1 METILAKLLATLGTE
16 EMFCVPSF
24 FQSCYA
30 FLKLKRNLSA
40 MNFESQF
47 ELCNML
53 ETNVED
59 WSVAVSTSGR
69 EQVVVVRLAVRPAIA
84 LEEIPGAQLLVAV
97 SAGEVLGVP
106 RATQRGDDL
115 QHITVRQSLF

>member
-1 METILAKLLATLGTE
+1 
-16 EMFCVPSF
+16 
-24 FQSCYA
+24 
-30 FLKLKRNLSA
+30 
-40 MNFESQF
+40 
-47 ELCNML
+47 ML

-115 QHITVRQSLF
+115 QHITVRHSLFQ